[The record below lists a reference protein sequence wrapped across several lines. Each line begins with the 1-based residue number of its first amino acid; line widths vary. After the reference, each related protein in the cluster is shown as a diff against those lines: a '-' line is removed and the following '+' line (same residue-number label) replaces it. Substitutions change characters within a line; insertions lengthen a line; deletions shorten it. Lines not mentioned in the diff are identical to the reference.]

1 MRKVIVV
8 IIESIPKMSTQP
20 SIRRPANG
28 SERMSQRDEVDAV
41 LVRRVL
47 ALLA

>member
-1 MRKVIVV
+1 VLVLV
-8 IIESIPKMSTQP
+8 LYSTI
-20 SIRRPANG
+20 IRRPANG